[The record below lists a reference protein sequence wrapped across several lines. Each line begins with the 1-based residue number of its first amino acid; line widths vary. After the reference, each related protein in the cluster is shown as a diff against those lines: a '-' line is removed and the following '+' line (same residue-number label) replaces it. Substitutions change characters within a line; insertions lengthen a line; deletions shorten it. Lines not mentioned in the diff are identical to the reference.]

1 MSSFV
6 IAFVLGAALSALVW
20 WIYLRTRPGHAL
32 TKIGGNQSAF
42 FAEISRTTSSEAAV
56 KAAILRMQTVFG
68 IDAVVYLRRRGDY
81 FRVEQQAGIPA
92 GAPLAMAVPRD
103 PRWDQS
109 LTAAYDIRPISDVF
123 PSQPDGTPGVFA
135 TSGLNRCLPLFWSG
149 YVHGVILMRL
159 DNAKHDSDALAALG
173 SLGLTISAA
182 SHIEWIESQPPNA
195 RGGGQDSNT
204 RKGDGLAARPTRQV
218 LKLVRHRNSETVV
231 RRLISTV
238 QSEIGMERFVCIYE
252 SRDRSDSLQLV
263 AGGIN
268 HSIHVPHRPAFD
280 ALLSRLGGETVVEI
294 HSPAAGG
301 APDELSRELARS
313 GLRHAV
319 SFPLSP
325 NRRGVI
331 AWADSKPALD
341 IAHKLNFFNDA
352 AAELVEN
359 AESFE
364 RVEELSRTDP
374 LTGLHN
380 QRYLK
385 GRLGEEINRARR
397 YRRALGL
404 VMIDV
409 DLLKGVNDRY
419 GHQAGD
425 AILCQMGDLFRRSV
439 RDNDVIARYGG
450 DEFCVVM
457 PEADISTCELFM
469 ARIRTW
475 MATTQFALPGEQ
487 TTVQCTIS
495 LGAAVFPD
503 HGNDAEKLIFAADMA
518 LLRAKEKGRNTAHSY
533 DRPA

>member
-1 MSSFV
+1 VSKFV
-6 IAFVLGAALSALVW
+6 IAFVLGAVSTTLIW
-20 WIYLRTRPGHAL
+20 WIYLRTRPGRLTTGTAGDHNAAL
-32 TKIGGNQSAF
+32 
-42 FAEISRTTSSEAAV
+42 AEISRLASTEAAV
-56 KAAILRMQTVFG
+56 KAALTRLRTVFG
-68 IDAVVYLRRRGDY
+68 VDVAVYLRRRGDY
-81 FRVEQQAGIPA
+81 FRIEQQFGMPEGIA
-92 GAPLAMAVPRD
+92 TAMAVPHD
-103 PRWDQS
+103 SRWDQS
-109 LTAAYDIRPISDVF
+109 LTVGHIVRPISEVF
-123 PSQPDGTPGVFA
+123 PKNSEGTASAIVSG
-135 TSGLNRCLPLFWSG
+135 GLNFCLPIFWG
-149 YVHGVILMRL
+149 GHVYGLVLIRL
-159 DNAKHDSDALAALG
+159 DKPKHDAASVAALG
-173 SLGLTISAA
+173 SLSQILSAV
-182 SHIEWIESQPPNA
+182 SHIELMRNQPPGS
-195 RGGGQDSNT
+195 RSGGEEQTST
-204 RKGDGLAARPTRQV
+204 KSEGLAARPTRQV

-252 SRDRSDSLQLV
+252 PRDRGDNLQLV

-268 HSIHVPHRPAFD
+268 HSIQVPRRPAFD
-280 ALLSRLGGETVVEI
+280 TMLSRFGSEAVVEI

-301 APDELSRELARS
+301 SSDELSRELARS

-341 IAHKLNFFNDA
+341 IARRLTFFNDA

-364 RVEELSRTDP
+364 RVEELSHTDP

-380 QRYLK
+380 QRYLQR
-385 GRLGEEINRARR
+385 RLAEEINRARR

-409 DLLKGVNDRY
+409 DLLKAVNDRF

-425 AILCQMGDLFRRSV
+425 AILCQMGELFRRSV

-457 PEADISTCELFM
+457 PEADLSTCELFM

-475 MATTQFALPGEQ
+475 LATTHFVLPGEQ
-487 TTVQCTIS
+487 KQLQCTIS

-503 HGNDAEKLIFAADMA
+503 HGADAEKLIFAADMA
-518 LLRAKEKGRNTAHSY
+518 LLRAKERGRNTSQVY
-533 DRPA
+533 DRP